1 MSELLNKTLAQIVT
15 GNHQAA
21 IVFEKY
27 HLDFCCKGK
36 RPLLEAISEKQL
48 PVEDVVKELNE
59 VLHTSVNKEAA
70 LLNYI
75 TLSQLCDYIVATH
88 HAYVRQSSEQIALYL
103 ENISN
108 KHAGRHPELVDI
120 LQLFTTIKKEMT
132 DHMFKEEN
140 ILFPRIKELEKHYAE
155 KMPLA
160 LPASA
165 YIEAPIAMME
175 EEHES
180 AGSLLEKIREKTNNY
195 TAPADACTTYRVAFA
210 SLQAFEA
217 DLHQHVHMENNVLF
231 PRAVEMIKKLSKLST
246 NLFLCW

>member
-21 IVFEKY
+21 TVFEKY

-36 RPLLEAISEKQL
+36 RPLSEAINEKQL
-48 PVEDVVKELNE
+48 PVETVVQELNE
-59 VLHTSVNKEAA
+59 VLDKTANKNIA
-70 LLNYI
+70 LVNYI
-75 TLSQLCDYIVATH
+75 SLWQLCDYIVATH
-88 HAYVRQSSEQIALYL
+88 HAYVRQSSTQIMLYL
-103 ENISN
+103 EKIAG
-108 KHAGRHPELVDI
+108 KHGGRHPELVAI
-120 LQLFTTIKKEMT
+120 LQLFTTITVEMT

-155 KMPLA
+155 KIPLA

-175 EEHES
+175 QEHES

-217 DLHQHVHMENNVLF
+217 DLHQHVHMENNILF
-231 PRAVEMIKKLSKLST
+231 PRAVEMIKKLSMLSS
-246 NLFLCW
+246 N

>member
-21 IVFEKY
+21 TVFEKY

-36 RPLLEAISEKQL
+36 RPLSEAINEKQL
-48 PVEDVVKELNE
+48 PVEEVVKELNE
-59 VLHTSVNKEAA
+59 VLGTSANKEAA

-75 TLSQLCDYIVATH
+75 NLSQLCDYIVDTH
-88 HAYVRQSSEQIALYL
+88 HAYVRQSSTQIGLYL
-103 ENISN
+103 EKISG
-108 KHAGRHPELVDI
+108 KHSGRHPELVEI
-120 LQLFTTIKKEMT
+120 LQLFTTIKEEMN

-140 ILFPRIKELEKHYAE
+140 ILFPRIKELEKHFAE
-155 KMPLA
+155 KLPLA
-160 LPASA
+160 LPAFS

-175 EEHES
+175 QEHEN

-217 DLHQHVHMENNVLF
+217 DLHQHVHMENNILF
-231 PRAVEMIKKLSKLST
+231 PRAVEMINKLST
-246 NLFLCW
+246 LSSN

>member
-21 IVFEKY
+21 TVFEKY

-36 RPLLEAISEKQL
+36 RPLSEAINEKHL
-48 PVEDVVKELNE
+48 PVEAVVKELNE
-59 VLHTSVNKEAA
+59 VLGNAANKEAA

-75 TLSQLCDYIVATH
+75 NLSQLCDYIVDTH
-88 HAYVRQSSEQIALYL
+88 HAYVRQNSTQIALYL
-103 ENISN
+103 EKISG
-108 KHAGRHPELVDI
+108 KHGGRHPELVEI
-120 LQLFTTIKKEMT
+120 LQLFTTITEEMT
-132 DHMFKEEN
+132 EHMYKEEN
-140 ILFPRIKELEKHYAE
+140 VLFPRIKELEKHYAE
-155 KMPLA
+155 KIPLA

-175 EEHES
+175 QEHES

-217 DLHQHVHMENNVLF
+217 DLHQHVHMENNILF
-231 PRAVEMIKKLSKLST
+231 PRAVEMIKQL
-246 NLFLCW
+246 NAQAAN